1 MAEAELEKNLNR
13 AFKLFF
19 RSSNEVRS
27 VGCGVGFQQ
36 KVGAAEVQVPR
47 CLPWEDAGMGG
58 WGCQGLAVRSRPS
71 FL

>member
-36 KVGAAEVQVPR
+36 KVGAASAALASASPQMPPVGGR
-47 CLPWEDAGMGG
+47 RDGRMGVSG
-58 WGCQGLAVRSRPS
+58 SGS
-71 FL
+71 